1 MKIKIPEQYY
11 NGENLLNQLDKNE
24 EKPGIYL
31 SNSNRSA
38 GKTSFFQIYCIDKF
52 LEKREQFILLCRQ
65 KNELDG
71 CELPFDD
78 VMCNYFEGMLLS
90 SKWYV
95 TRLVMGIW
103 LDGKL
108 CGFAISLKDAN
119 KLKKYSSIFSKV
131 SSVIMDELQPET
143 GAYLHDEVDLF
154 TSIVQS
160 VSRGGGKQSRYVTW
174 CLLGN
179 NISVMNPYFLNL
191 GVYKYIDDTL
201 DLKEGEDF
209 YIKGEGWVC
218 EFSYNK
224 SAKEEMEKNP
234 AIRAFTS
241 RNSILGLTVDFMIK
255 SSGFIEK
262 KVKGKMDYLFTLKY
276 KGEFM
281 GVRRVKASGI
291 IYVTS
296 SYDPSFK
303 HTVAISDSDHDDAT
317 IKLRK
322 NTFYIQTL
330 RDAYTIA
337 KLRFSDFKTK
347 NAIVELLGID
357 YYRE

>member
-1 MKIKIPEQYY
+1 MLDVVIIGSGPAGLCAAIYARRAGLSAVTIEKSPMSGGQILNTYEVDNYPGLPGSNGFDMGMKFREHA
-11 NGENLLNQLDKNE
+11 DK
-24 EKPGIYL
+24 L
-31 SNSNRSA
+31 
-38 GKTSFFQIYCIDKF
+38 
-52 LEKREQFILLCRQ
+52 
-65 KNELDG
+65 G
-71 CELPFDD
+71 CEFMTASVL
-78 VMCNYFEGMLLS
+78 EI
-90 SKWYV
+90 
-95 TRLVMGIW
+95 R
-103 LDGKL
+103 DGKL

-241 RNSILGLTVDFMIK
+241 RNSILGLTADFMIK

>member
-1 MKIKIPEQYY
+1 MKIKIPDKYY
-11 NGENLLNQLDKNE
+11 TGEPLLSQMDLNG

-38 GKTSFFQIYCIDKF
+38 GKTYFFQIHCIERF
-52 LEKREQFILLCRQ
+52 IEKGEQFMLLCRQ

-71 CELPFDD
+71 CELPFND
-78 VMCNYFEGMLLS
+78 VMNIYFEGKLLS

-95 TRLVMGIW
+95 TRLVMGLW

-119 KLKKYSSIFSKV
+119 KIKKYSSIFSRV
-131 SSVIMDELQPET
+131 ETVIMDELQPET
-143 GAYLHDEVDLF
+143 GSYLHDEVDLF

-160 VSRGGGKQSRYVTW
+160 ISRGGGKQSRYVKW
-174 CLLGN
+174 CLLSN
-179 NISVMNPYFLNL
+179 NISIMNPYFLNL
-191 GVYKYIDDTL
+191 GIYRYIDDQL
-201 DLKEGEDF
+201 NLKDGEDF
-209 YIKGEGWVC
+209 YIKGDGWVS
-218 EFSYNK
+218 EFSYNE

-234 AIRAFTS
+234 AIKAFTS
-241 RNSILGLTVDFMIK
+241 RNAILGLTADFMIK

-262 KVKGKMDYLFTLKY
+262 KISGKMNYLWTLKY
-276 KGEFM
+276 KGTFM
-281 GVRRVKASGI
+281 GVRRIKSSGI
-291 IYVTS
+291 VYITS

-303 HTVAISDSDHDDAT
+303 HVIAISDSDHDDAT

-330 RDAYTIA
+330 RDAYTLG
-337 KLRFSDFKTK
+337 KLRFSDYMTK

-357 YYRE
+357 YYKD